1 MYIAYYIMRCDG
13 DADLFAVVEDGE
25 SICEDLAISLSNA
38 VEQNLEEA
46 KEDWFKVE
54 HAECE
59 FPDVWDLTSSGL
71 TQ

>member
-38 VEQNLEEA
+38 VEQNLEE
-46 KEDWFKVE
+46 V
-54 HAECE
+54 
-59 FPDVWDLTSSGL
+59 
-71 TQ
+71 